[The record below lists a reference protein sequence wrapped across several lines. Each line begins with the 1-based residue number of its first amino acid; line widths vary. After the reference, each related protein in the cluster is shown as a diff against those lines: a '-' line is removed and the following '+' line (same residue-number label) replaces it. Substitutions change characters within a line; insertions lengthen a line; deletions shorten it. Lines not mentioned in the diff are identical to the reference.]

1 MARLADWPTPQCG
14 GRRPNPHMPVAL
26 KVCPLCEHLCVAE
39 FADQGAEVPLHGGD
53 INPVVRIGNTIRRPR
68 EPDHVRQLLLWFEQV
83 GFEGAPHFLGDDEQG
98 REILSFVEG
107 EPGFAPV
114 PSSDEVIIGI
124 GELLRR
130 AHDAQEGFAP
140 PGQVVAHMDL
150 FWTNVVF
157 RDGRPFA
164 LIDWELARPATRT
177 IEVALAAT
185 YWAGLRIDEQLVEW
199 GILLDRRGER
209 LRLLCDAYG
218 LARAARASLLD
229 ELIAYRRQ
237 RIASG
242 KIRGTTP
249 IEVIEA
255 NLRWTEQNYAHFATF
270 LA

>member
-1 MARLADWPTPQCG
+1 MT
-14 GRRPNPHMPVAL
+14 
-26 KVCPLCEHLCVAE
+26 E
-39 FADQGAEVPLHGGD
+39 FADHGREIRLQGGD
-53 INPVVRIGNTIRRPR
+53 MNPVVRVGNTVRRPP
-68 EPDHVRQLLLWFEQV
+68 EPDHVRELLVWYERV
-83 GFEGAPHFLGDDEQG
+83 GFEGAPRFLGDDKQG

-114 PSSDEVIIGI
+114 PSSDEVIVGI

-130 AHDAQEGFAP
+130 AHDAQKGFAP
-140 PGQVVAHMDL
+140 PDQVVAHMDL

-157 RDGRPFA
+157 RDGAPFA

-177 IEVALAAT
+177 LEVALAAT

-199 GILLDRRGER
+199 GIPLERRGQR

-229 ELIAYRRQ
+229 ELIVYRRE
-237 RIASG
+237 RIASRET
-242 KIRGTTP
+242 RGTIP
-249 IEVIEA
+249 MEVIEA
-255 NLRWTEQNYAHFATF
+255 NLRWTEQNSGYFASF